1 MGVRPN
7 PPRGVDL
14 CPVRRTR
21 ACSRPACQRSAVAT
35 LTYVQADST
44 AVLGPLVAEADPH
57 SYDLCADHTE
67 SLTVPRGWQVVRL
80 FAQTPKEIIDYEDRE
95 GLSRSLQRSI
105 RERRA
110 RRDERQREV
119 DAAAI
124 AHSAPAHDAPARPHL
139 RVLPP
144 LEEN

>member
-1 MGVRPN
+1 M
-7 PPRGVDL
+7 
-14 CPVRRTR
+14 
-21 ACSRPACQRSAVAT
+21 
-35 LTYVQADST
+35 
-44 AVLGPLVAEADPH
+44 LGPLVAEADPH
-57 SYDLCADHTE
+57 SYDLCAEHTE

-80 FAQTPKEIIDYEDRE
+80 FTETPREIIDYEDRE
-95 GLSRSLQRSI
+95 GLSRSLQHSI

-124 AHSAPAHDAPARPHL
+124 RQAAPVDDVPARPHL

-144 LEEN
+144 LPEQ